1 MKHMLIRSLFASG
14 IIFLAAIFIFP
25 ACERKVTGPEVE
37 EKNVVTFRGR
47 AFLAGQPAPVNR
59 LHLPLHYDIE
69 IISFLPGDAASYDT
83 VYTDS
88 SGVYT
93 STKLRK
99 DDRYKIVSRYPY
111 YSNDTV
117 HVEIRNG
124 QVLGE
129 IPRLFSQRIERI
141 QIFADSSVYHSLQS
155 RMFFTQY
162 IANLSP
168 TDTTVIP
175 QDLKQ
180 ILIPKNNVDLRL
192 FASDPNITLG
202 REFYPLEIEIRF
214 RARILLNFGNDA
226 GTVSPTSGSYYLYA
240 VGQSWPRFG
249 TSNPHYQRSIH
260 WWFKVAEPSE
270 ITVDLQQSTNN

>member
-1 MKHMLIRSLFASG
+1 MKSISKHLLKLTYILLLIMALIQTS
-14 IIFLAAIFIFP
+14 
-25 ACERKVTGPEVE
+25 CERKVTEPQAPD
-37 EKNVVTFRGR
+37 KNLVTFRGR
-47 AFLAGQPAPVNR
+47 AFLAGQPAPVNQ

-69 IISFLPGDAASYDT
+69 IISFVAGDTTSYDIT
-83 VYTDS
+83 YTDS
-88 SGVYT
+88 SGVYA

-99 DDRYKIVSRYPY
+99 DGRYKIVSRYPY

-155 RMFFTQY
+155 PMFFTQY

-168 TDTTVIP
+168 ADTTVAP
-175 QDLKQ
+175 EDLAQ
-180 ILIPKNNVDLRL
+180 LMIPKNNVDLHL
-192 FASDPNITLG
+192 FASDPNITFG
-202 REFYPLEIEIRF
+202 RELYPLEVQIRY
-214 RARILLNFGNDA
+214 RVRRVINFSNDA
-226 GTVSPTSGSYYLYA
+226 RTVIPTSGSYYLYT
-240 VGQSWPRFG
+240 VGQSWSRFG
-249 TSNPHYQRSIH
+249 TSNPHYKRSIH

-270 ITVDLQQSTNN
+270 ISVDLKQ